1 MALNTTA
8 SGGLSDEM
16 KTFYDRQ
23 LLIRTVPKLLHT
35 KFAQK
40 RTIPRRGGKTIE
52 FRKFDGLAV
61 ATTPLTEGDP
71 PTLKDLTVTATT
83 ATIAQ
88 YGDAVGFSDLVST
101 TTIDPIL
108 TETVEILAEQA
119 AETIDEVVREVLVA
133 GTTVQYAGGAAN
145 RAAITAS
152 DTFTVE
158 ELRLAVLQLNIN
170 RARKINGRYVAIVHP
185 RTLHDLQGTT
195 EWVNA
200 NQYAGSKRI
209 FDGSVGML
217 YGVEFFESDKAKV
230 WEDAGAT
237 STVDVYATIILGADA
252 FGIVDLAGHNLKTYH
267 KALGS
272 AGTAD
277 PIDQQQSMGWKVAF
291 ATKRLHEAFMI
302 RVEHATSTA
311 DNA

>member
-152 DTFTVE
+152 DTFTV
-158 ELRLAVLQLNIN
+158 
-170 RARKINGRYVAIVHP
+170 
-185 RTLHDLQGTT
+185 
-195 EWVNA
+195 
-200 NQYAGSKRI
+200 
-209 FDGSVGML
+209 
-217 YGVEFFESDKAKV
+217 
-230 WEDAGAT
+230 
-237 STVDVYATIILGADA
+237 
-252 FGIVDLAGHNLKTYH
+252 
-267 KALGS
+267 
-272 AGTAD
+272 
-277 PIDQQQSMGWKVAF
+277 
-291 ATKRLHEAFMI
+291 
-302 RVEHATSTA
+302 
-311 DNA
+311 